1 MLEWDVAL
9 FFVAVALGGSSAFV
23 TAVTGTRLATWLG
36 RNSLLLYIW
45 HFPVFVFVARH
56 TVGDGWSW
64 EARTVVALTATVVI
78 CVLADRLL
86 ERRVKEWL
94 RRPAWRDLDDGV
106 PHWLWLRW
114 GSWSAELSTRL
125 RSRTRTRNHRAP

>member
-1 MLEWDVAL
+1 MTPFA
-9 FFVAVALGGSSAFV
+9 FISAE
-23 TAVTGTRLATWLG
+23 TLAP
-36 RNSLLLYIW
+36 I
-45 HFPVFVFVARH
+45 FVFVARH

-78 CVLADRLL
+78 CILADRLL

-125 RSRTRTRNHRAP
+125 RSRTRTRNHSAP